1 MFRSEDSLLE
11 LVGAIH
17 LGAAGPDSD
26 AWPRALNCLSDAL
39 GGAGAIVVDHLLPET
54 IADLACVRVA
64 PEVPDL
70 IRGRLPG
77 PANPLLRELPRL
89 PARVLLA
96 MDQVMDETDPVHVE
110 VHATLGMVG
119 VRHVTAAVLDRS
131 HGRAITMS
139 VLRSPAQGSLTSEHA
154 SLLRTV
160 LPHLTTAALVR
171 RRLAGLLAAA
181 EAPRAVLHAL
191 DRGVILV
198 DAASRTAHAN
208 PVAARILTRRDG
220 LALDRGGALVA
231 ARPMDTGRLR
241 RAIAAAALAG
251 AGRGLESGGT
261 LALARPSGRPYVVQI
276 LPLPPEQSLPGVPH
290 LAFRPEAALLVSDP
304 ESTVAIPEQRLRQ
317 AYGLTRAEAALAV
330 RLVAGM
336 SLREAARELGVS
348 DNTAKAQLKAVFV
361 KLDVDRQASLVRR
374 VLGDLGG
381 VSDTMQLR
389 NGHW

>member
-1 MFRSEDSLLE
+1 
-11 LVGAIH
+11 
-17 LGAAGPDSD
+17 
-26 AWPRALNCLSDAL
+26 
-39 GGAGAIVVDHLLPET
+39 
-54 IADLACVRVA
+54 
-64 PEVPDL
+64 
-70 IRGRLPG
+70 
-77 PANPLLRELPRL
+77 
-89 PARVLLA
+89 
-96 MDQVMDETDPVHVE
+96 
-110 VHATLGMVG
+110 
-119 VRHVTAAVLDRS
+119 
-131 HGRAITMS
+131 
-139 VLRSPAQGSLTSEHA
+139 
-154 SLLRTV
+154 
-160 LPHLTTAALVR
+160 
-171 RRLAGLLAAA
+171 
-181 EAPRAVLHAL
+181 
-191 DRGVILV
+191 
-198 DAASRTAHAN
+198 
-208 PVAARILTRRDG
+208 
-220 LALDRGGALVA
+220 
-231 ARPMDTGRLR
+231 MDTGRLR

-381 VSDTMQLR
+381 VSDTRQLR